1 MEFKKKVAAFL
12 KSEKGGV
19 SKKALIEGA
28 LASGIIF
35 ALSQAASAQWTHT
48 NTASITGLSCD
59 PAAPTCNTATVSASH
74 TNHQNHSNHSN
85 Y

>member
-28 LASGIIF
+28 LAAGIIF

-48 NTASITGLSCD
+48 NTANISLCCE
-59 PAAPTCNTATVSASH
+59 PAAPACNTATMNALH